1 LDFCVS
7 LGHACIWAMFSFLS
21 LGPLGFGCLH
31 GQSFLFL
38 LFWTWDLFIVK
49 KKHDDLLKIIF
60 QTLHYG
66 QVSLK
71 KNYVCIVNRKKQ
83 YIKEKDK
90 KKIYCMILYFTYI
103 MDLITSLLNS

>member
-1 LDFCVS
+1 
-7 LGHACIWAMFSFLS
+7 MFSFLS

-38 LFWTWDLFIVK
+38 LFWTWALFIVK

-71 KNYVCIVNRKKQ
+71 KNYVCVFNRKKQ

-90 KKIYCMILYFTYI
+90 NKNILHDFIFYI
-103 MDLITSLLNS
+103 HYRLNNKFIKLMRNLV

>member
-1 LDFCVS
+1 MGYV
-7 LGHACIWAMFSFLS
+7 FLS
-21 LGPLGFGCLH
+21 VFGSFGFWLSSWAEPSFSIILDLGFIY
-31 GQSFLFL
+31 S
-38 LFWTWDLFIVK
+38 K

-71 KNYVCIVNRKKQ
+71 KNYVCVFNRKKQ

-90 KKIYCMILYFTYI
+90 NKNILHDFIFYI
-103 MDLITSLLNS
+103 HYGLNNKFIKLMRNLL